1 MELKVLGSS
10 SSGNCYILDNG
21 GEALIIEAGIRFMEV
36 KKALDFNISKV
47 VGCLITH
54 WHNDHSKYI
63 KSMVD
68 CGFHVLAL
76 PEVLENKSISG
87 SRVKAIHVGKGYALG
102 GFKVIPFPAYHDVP
116 CVGFLINHTAC
127 GNIMFLTDSCQCG
140 YSFTDLNH
148 VLVEC
153 NYSDSKLIDS
163 INAGRVLPSQ
173 RNRLLGSHMELESCK
188 QTLRDNDLSNVMNI
202 VLLHLSSNNS
212 DEPFFVSEVQKLTGK
227 VVYAAKPGLNI
238 PLNRI

>member
-10 SSGNCYILDNG
+10 SSGNCYLLETDK
-21 GEALIIEAGIRFMEV
+21 ECLVIEAGIPIIKV
-36 KKALDFNISKV
+36 KQELNFNIKKV
-47 VGCLITH
+47 VGCLISH
-54 WHNDHSKYI
+54 VHNDHSKYI

-76 PEVLENKSISG
+76 PEVLENKSVSG
-87 SRVKAIHVGKGYALG
+87 SRVKAIQVGRGYVLG
-102 GFKVIPFPAYHDVP
+102 GFRVVPFPAYHDVP
-116 CVGFLINHTAC
+116 CVGFLINHIAC

-140 YSFTDLNH
+140 YSFPDLNH

-163 INAGRVLPSQ
+163 INAGLVLPSQ
-173 RNRLLGSHMELESCK
+173 RSRLLDSHMELESCK

-238 PLNRI
+238 TLNRI

>member
-36 KKALDFNISKV
+36 KKALDFNI
-47 VGCLITH
+47 
-54 WHNDHSKYI
+54 DHAKYI

-76 PEVLENKSISG
+76 PEVLENKSIGG
-87 SRVKAIHVGKGYALG
+87 SRVKAIQVGKGYVLG

-140 YSFTDLNH
+140 YSFPDLNH